1 MLPTI
6 LRAHILTPTL
16 TLIKMKLRSILCGML
31 AMAAIAACEQPQP
44 EVTPALDLNK
54 TAAAVAAD
62 GGAVEFEVTANVD
75 WTADADQDWV
85 SVDPQTG
92 NGNAKVKAT
101 VAANETADA
110 RTAKV
115 TVKAD
120 KLTKTLTIT
129 QEGKKSED
137 PGEDPGEDP
146 KPTVA
151 WGMMGCFVDNLW
163 SSDVPMTQEGEWIV
177 AKGAQFTE
185 LTFKIRG
192 NGSWDDA
199 TNIGVA
205 PGAERGVVNGKV
217 SVVTAE
223 YSKANLGGDA
233 ADIKLNGEPGTYDV
247 YFSFENLEVYVME
260 EGYKPGEKEPQNPD
274 PVEITYTVVGTLNNI
289 NWNNAAPEGLM
300 TAEGDYYVARNVP
313 FVTAATL
320 YGGADQIEFK
330 IVETGTWTGYGRVE
344 EAVNPVNTEIA
355 LQMGGDNI
363 MVTGA
368 EGPYDV
374 YFDKANLKVWVMTPG
389 TTPGAAPE
397 TPVTPVTEGVIW
409 ENDGTVGPANWDS
422 TYRFAIEGGDSL
434 GECVA
439 EIPAAVWA
447 GMKIAPFS
455 VNITPDPSATW
466 WQVRVL
472 DGWWTNND
480 ESGASD
486 ITINTPGLVDNG
498 NGTYTFVVDL
508 TANPELA
515 ALIDTQHLLFTGA
528 GYTINKIY
536 FGEPENPGQGGGE
549 EPAKSDW
556 HIVGSF
562 TGEGWGWDAA
572 AGIAL
577 DILDA
582 NYFGLLGF
590 ELPEGAQFKFLQ
602 GTAWGGAEVGAVAS
616 VVEPNTIQA
625 KGTNNIMGIPAGK
638 YDIYLAADA
647 STFYIMSE
655 GKTPAE
661 ATEPAPVEVT
671 YTVTGTI
678 KDANWNNAA
687 PVGLMV
693 EEGGVYVAK
702 NVEFQWESTC
712 YGGADQIALKIFE
725 TGTWNGY
732 GVNDTAVHE
741 ANTEIPVVYGGA
753 NNVNIAAPEG
763 VYDVYFDKTNEK
775 VWVVAVGQPET
786 PAQVVYADDFEWLAE
801 IAAAAGA
808 GDSVGEDNA
817 SAKAPNVWKMDN
829 SADFF
834 AAFNERGYQYL
845 YSTVGMT
852 EYAAGPAQEP
862 NPEVGKEGSLYVQTN
877 YLKFGQSS
885 YNGAIVLPALAA
897 IEGTADVVIE
907 FDWCWQVTG
916 KNKPD
921 IMTMSVDATAGTFEA
936 TAAATSANIESAQ
949 SLVDGESHLAWQ
961 HATVVLNGATAETVL
976 TIRPTNADPS
986 VQNPER
992 SQNRWFLDN
1001 IKVSTK

>member
-1 MLPTI
+1 
-6 LRAHILTPTL
+6 
-16 TLIKMKLRSILCGML
+16 
-31 AMAAIAACEQPQP
+31 
-44 EVTPALDLNK
+44 
-54 TAAAVAAD
+54 
-62 GGAVEFEVTANVD
+62 
-75 WTADADQDWV
+75 
-85 SVDPQTG
+85 
-92 NGNAKVKAT
+92 
-101 VAANETADA
+101 
-110 RTAKV
+110 
-115 TVKAD
+115 
-120 KLTKTLTIT
+120 
-129 QEGKKSED
+129 
-137 PGEDPGEDP
+137 
-146 KPTVA
+146 
-151 WGMMGCFVDNLW
+151 
-163 SSDVPMTQEGEWIV
+163 
-177 AKGAQFTE
+177 
-185 LTFKIRG
+185 
-192 NGSWDDA
+192 
-199 TNIGVA
+199 
-205 PGAERGVVNGKV
+205 
-217 SVVTAE
+217 
-223 YSKANLGGDA
+223 
-233 ADIKLNGEPGTYDV
+233 
-247 YFSFENLEVYVME
+247 
-260 EGYKPGEKEPQNPD
+260 
-274 PVEITYTVVGTLNNI
+274 
-289 NWNNAAPEGLM
+289 
-300 TAEGDYYVARNVP
+300 
-313 FVTAATL
+313 
-320 YGGADQIEFK
+320 
-330 IVETGTWTGYGRVE
+330 
-344 EAVNPVNTEIA
+344 TEIA

-409 ENDGTVGPANWDS
+409 ENDGTVGAATWSGSP
-422 TYRFAIEGGDSL
+422 YRFSIEGGDSL
-434 GECVA
+434 NECVA

-455 VNITPDPSATW
+455 VNITPDPAATW
-466 WQVRVL
+466 WQIRVL

-486 ITINTPGLVDNG
+486 ININTPGLVDNG

-508 TANPELA
+508 TTNPELST
-515 ALIDTQHLLFTGA
+515 LIDTQHLLFA
-528 GYTINKIY
+528 GDGFIINKIY
-536 FGEPENPGQGGGE
+536 FGEPETPEQP

-562 TGEGWGWDAA
+562 TGSGWGWDAA

-577 DILDA
+577 DIIDA

-647 STFYIMSE
+647 SAFYIMSE

-661 ATEPAPVEVT
+661 ATEPAPVQVT
-671 YTVTGTI
+671 YTVTGTLNGI
-678 KDANWNNAA
+678 NWNNAA
-687 PVGLMV
+687 PEGLMT

-702 NVEFQWESTC
+702 NVPLVWEATL
-712 YGGADQIALKIFE
+712 YGGAEQIAIKIFE

-763 VYDVYFDKTNEK
+763 TYDVYFDKTNEK
-775 VWVVAVGQPET
+775 VWIVPVGQSEQPET
-786 PAQVVYADDFEWLAE
+786 PSQVVYADDFEWLAE

-916 KNKPD
+916 KNKAD

-961 HATVVLNGATAETVL
+961 HATVVLNGATAETIL
-976 TIRPTNADPS
+976 TIRPTYADPS

>member
-1 MLPTI
+1 
-6 LRAHILTPTL
+6 
-16 TLIKMKLRSILCGML
+16 ML
-31 AMAAIAACEQPQP
+31 AVAALASCKQDEPV
-44 EVTPALDLNK
+44 VTPELDLNK
-54 TAAAVAAD
+54 TAATVAAE
-62 GGAVEFEVTANVD
+62 GGAVEFEVTSNVD

-92 NGNAKVKAT
+92 NGKAKVKAT
-101 VAANETADA
+101 VTPNEAEDA
-110 RTAKV
+110 RTATI

-120 KLTKTLTIT
+120 KLTKTLKIT
-129 QEGKKSED
+129 QSGKKAED
-137 PGEDPGEDP
+137 PGEGPGDDPTPG
-146 KPTVA
+146 VS
-151 WGMMGCFVDNLW
+151 WGLMGCFVDNLW
-163 SSDVPMTQEGEWIV
+163 STDVPMTQEGEWIV

-192 NGSWDDA
+192 NASWDDA

-223 YSKANLGGDA
+223 YAKANLGGDA

-300 TAEGDYYVARNVP
+300 AQEGDYYVAKNVP

-320 YGGADQIEFK
+320 YGGADQFEFK
-330 IVETGTWTGYGRVE
+330 IVETGTWTGYGRAEDV
-344 EAVNPVNTEIA
+344 VTPVNGEIA
-355 LQMGGDNI
+355 VKMSGDNI

-368 EGPYDV
+368 EGAYDV
-374 YFDKANLKVWVMTPG
+374 YFDKTNLKVWVMNPG
-389 TTPGAAPE
+389 SKPGEVAPE
-397 TPVTPVTEGVIW
+397 NPVTPVTEGVIW
-409 ENDGTVGPANWDS
+409 ENDGTVGAATWSSNP
-422 TYRFAIEGGDSL
+422 YRFSIEGGDALS
-434 GECVA
+434 ECIA

-455 VNITPDPSATW
+455 VNIQPAPEATW
-466 WQVRVL
+466 WMLRVI
-472 DGWWTNND
+472 DGWWSTND
-480 ESGASD
+480 DTGASD
-486 ITINTPGLVDNG
+486 VTPQSEGLVDNG
-498 NGTYTFVVDL
+498 DGTFTFQVDL
-508 TANPELA
+508 STKTDLLNLM
-515 ALIDTQHLLFTGA
+515 DTQHLLFA
-528 GYTINKIY
+528 GDGFIINKIY
-536 FGEPENPGQGGGE
+536 FGEPETPEQP
-549 EPAKSDW
+549 EPTKSDW

-562 TGEGWGWDAA
+562 TGSGWGWDAA

-577 DILDA
+577 DVLDA

-602 GTAWGGAEVGAVAS
+602 GTAWGGAEVGAAAS
-616 VVEPNTIQA
+616 LVEPNTIQV
-625 KGTNNIMGIPAGK
+625 KGGNNIMGIPAGK

-647 STFYIMSE
+647 SAFYIMSE

-687 PVGLMV
+687 PAGLMAL
-693 EEGGVYVAK
+693 EGGVYVAK

-725 TGTWNGY
+725 TGTWTGY
-732 GVNDTAVHE
+732 GVEDAS
-741 ANTEIPVVYGGA
+741 VVYELGA
-753 NNVNIAAPEG
+753 EVPVAFNAQGNIAVAAPEG
-763 VYDVYFDKTNEK
+763 AYDVYFDKDNNK
-775 VWVVAVGQPET
+775 VWVVAVGQAETPET
-786 PAQVVYADDFEWLAE
+786 PAQVVYADDFEWFADIATAE
-801 IAAAAGA
+801 AAGKTVE
-808 GDSVGEDNA
+808 DDNA
-817 SAKAPNVWKMDN
+817 SANAPNVFTM
-829 SADFF
+829 SSSEQFL
-834 AAFNERGYQYL
+834 AAFADKGYKFL
-845 YSTVGMT
+845 WGTLGSTEFT
-852 EYAAGPAQEP
+852 EGPD
-862 NPEVGKEGSLYVQTN
+862 PEQKDSRVMYIQSN
-877 YLKFGQSS
+877 YLKFGKTK
-885 YNGAIVLPALAA
+885 YNGAIVLPALSA

-916 KNKPD
+916 ANKAD
-921 IMTMSVDATAGTFEA
+921 IMTMSLDATAGTFEA
-936 TAAATSANIESAQ
+936 TGAATSAELESTQ
-949 SLVDGESHLAWQ
+949 STVDGESHLAWQ
-961 HATVVLNGATAETVL
+961 HATVVLNGATAETIL
-976 TIRPTNADPS
+976 TIRPTYADPS

-1001 IKVSTK
+1001 IKVTLK

>member
-1 MLPTI
+1 
-6 LRAHILTPTL
+6 
-16 TLIKMKLRSILCGML
+16 
-31 AMAAIAACEQPQP
+31 MAAIAACEQPQE

-129 QEGKKSED
+129 QEGKKADDS
-137 PGEDPGEDP
+137 GNSGEDP
-146 KPTVA
+146 KPEPTVA

-163 SSDVPMTQEGEWIV
+163 SSDIPMTQEGEWIV
-177 AKGAQFTE
+177 AKGTQFTE

-274 PVEITYTVVGTLNNI
+274 PVEITYTVVGTIADNA
-289 NWNNAAPEGLM
+289 WSNNAAVGLM
-300 TAEGDYYVARNVP
+300 ASEGDYLVAKNIP
-313 FVTAATL
+313 FVWNSTL
-320 YGGADQIEFK
+320 YGGEYHRIEFK
-330 IVETGTWTGYGRVE
+330 IVETGTWNGYAYPETNVDQY
-344 EAVNPVNTEIA
+344 PNTEFTVSIGGENIA
-355 LQMGGDNI
+355 VD
-363 MVTGA
+363 A
-368 EGPYDV
+368 PEGTYDV
-374 YFDKANLKVWVMTPG
+374 YFDKANLKVWVMAPG
-389 TTPGAAPE
+389 YKPGE
-397 TPVTPVTEGVIW
+397 TPSEPVQPVEPVTEGVIW
-409 ENDGTVGPANWDS
+409 ENDGTVGAATWSGSP
-422 TYRFAIEGGDSL
+422 YRFSIEGGDSL
-434 GECVA
+434 SECVA

-455 VNITPDPSATW
+455 VNVQPAPEATW
-466 WQVRVL
+466 WQIRVL

-486 ITINTPGLVDNG
+486 ININTPGLVDNG

-508 TANPELA
+508 TTNPELST
-515 ALIDTQHLLFTGA
+515 LIDTQHLLFA
-528 GYTINKIY
+528 GDGFIINKIY
-536 FGEPENPGQGGGE
+536 FGEPEAPQQ
-549 EPAKSDW
+549 
-556 HIVGSF
+556 
-562 TGEGWGWDAA
+562 
-572 AGIAL
+572 
-577 DILDA
+577 
-582 NYFGLLGF
+582 
-590 ELPEGAQFKFLQ
+590 PE
-602 GTAWGGAEVGAVAS
+602 
-616 VVEPNTIQA
+616 
-625 KGTNNIMGIPAGK
+625 
-638 YDIYLAADA
+638 
-647 STFYIMSE
+647 
-655 GKTPAE
+655 
-661 ATEPAPVEVT
+661 
-671 YTVTGTI
+671 
-678 KDANWNNAA
+678 
-687 PVGLMV
+687 
-693 EEGGVYVAK
+693 
-702 NVEFQWESTC
+702 
-712 YGGADQIALKIFE
+712 
-725 TGTWNGY
+725 
-732 GVNDTAVHE
+732 
-741 ANTEIPVVYGGA
+741 
-753 NNVNIAAPEG
+753 
-763 VYDVYFDKTNEK
+763 
-775 VWVVAVGQPET
+775 QPET

-801 IAAAAGA
+801 IAVAAGA

-817 SAKAPNVWKMDN
+817 KASSPNVWKMDN

-834 AAFNERGYQYL
+834 AAFNAKGYQYL
-845 YSTVGMT
+845 YATVGMT
-852 EYAAGPAQEP
+852 EFAAGPAQEP
-862 NPEVGKEGSLYVQTN
+862 NSGVGKEGSLYVQTN

-885 YNGAIVLPALAA
+885 YNAALVLPALSA

-916 KNKPD
+916 ANKAD

-976 TIRPTNADPS
+976 TIRPTYADPS

>member
-1 MLPTI
+1 
-6 LRAHILTPTL
+6 
-16 TLIKMKLRSILCGML
+16 MKIRHFLSGLL

-44 EVTPALDLNK
+44 EVTPELDLNK

-146 KPTVA
+146 KPEPTVA

-163 SSDVPMTQEGEWIV
+163 STDVPMTQEGEWIV

-374 YFDKANLKVWVMTPG
+374 YFDKANLKVWVMAPG
-389 TTPGAAPE
+389 YKPGE
-397 TPVTPVTEGVIW
+397 TPSEPEQPEYTLDGKQWMAEMDGMPVLFDFGLTEEGMLTVALPNMEETAFALYMAGLYEVVPTDATSGVIVFTQYDW
-409 ENDGTVGPANWDS
+409 EWDE
-422 TYRFAIEGGDSL
+422 FAEPVEFPYSEL
-434 GECVA
+434 GET
-439 EIPAAVWA
+439 
-447 GMKIAPFS
+447 S
-455 VNITPDPSATW
+455 VNIVSESMFGITDPVSFTLVENPYEI
-466 WQVRVL
+466 QFETS
-472 DGWWTNND
+472 GG
-480 ESGASD
+480 GASGEVAD
-486 ITINTPGLVDNG
+486 GQYWFIEPTNQKVMTPLAE
-498 NGTYTFVVDL
+498 TYTYGRPAAADAVNGAS
-508 TANPELA
+508 TAANA
-515 ALIDTQHLLFTGA
+515 FTLLYNA
-528 GYTINKIY
+528 DWSCYTIQDSY
-536 FGEPENPGQGGGE
+536 GRYLYQGMQEDGAT
-549 EPAKSDW
+549 PYRTISLA
-556 HIVGSF
+556 
-562 TGEGWGWDAA
+562 T
-572 AGIAL
+572 
-577 DILDA
+577 
-582 NYFGLLGF
+582 
-590 ELPEGAQFKFLQ
+590 ELPAADDENLAFYMWVVYNNGD
-602 GTAWGGAEVGAVAS
+602 GT
-616 VVEPNTIQA
+616 
-625 KGTNNIMGIPAGK
+625 
-638 YDIYLAADA
+638 YDIYNCA
-647 STFYIMSE
+647 SYYSI
-655 GKTPAE
+655 
-661 ATEPAPVEVT
+661 T
-671 YTVTGTI
+671 YS
-678 KDANWNNAA
+678 
-687 PVGLMV
+687 P
-693 EEGGVYVAK
+693 
-702 NVEFQWESTC
+702 
-712 YGGADQIALKIFE
+712 
-725 TGTWNGY
+725 
-732 GVNDTAVHE
+732 
-741 ANTEIPVVYGGA
+741 
-753 NNVNIAAPEG
+753 
-763 VYDVYFDKTNEK
+763 
-775 VWVVAVGQPET
+775 
-786 PAQVVYADDFEWLAE
+786 
-801 IAAAAGA
+801 
-808 GDSVGEDNA
+808 
-817 SAKAPNVWKMDN
+817 
-829 SADFF
+829 
-834 AAFNERGYQYL
+834 
-845 YSTVGMT
+845 
-852 EYAAGPAQEP
+852 
-862 NPEVGKEGSLYVQTN
+862 
-877 YLKFGQSS
+877 S
-885 YNGAIVLPALAA
+885 YNNWEIYDPY
-897 IEGTADVVIE
+897 ESD
-907 FDWCWQVTG
+907 F
-916 KNKPD
+916 
-921 IMTMSVDATAGTFEA
+921 
-936 TAAATSANIESAQ
+936 ANLFP
-949 SLVDGESHLAWQ
+949 SLVK
-961 HATVVLNGATAETVL
+961 
-976 TIRPTNADPS
+976 AD
-986 VQNPER
+986 NPIE
-992 SQNRWFLDN
+992 
-1001 IKVSTK
+1001 

>member
-1 MLPTI
+1 MK
-6 LRAHILTPTL
+6 
-16 TLIKMKLRSILCGML
+16 IKHFLCGML
-31 AMAAIAACEQPQP
+31 AMAAIAACEQPQE

-129 QEGKKSED
+129 QEGKKADE
-137 PGEDPGEDP
+137 PVVP
-146 KPTVA
+146 PTPDVT

-163 SSDVPMTQEGEWIV
+163 STDVPMTQEGEWIV

-389 TTPGAAPE
+389 YKPGE
-397 TPVTPVTEGVIW
+397 TPSEPEQPEYTLDGKQWMAEMDGMPVLFDFGLTEEGMLTVALPNMEETAFALYMAGLYEVVPADATSGVIVFTQYDW
-409 ENDGTVGPANWDS
+409 EWDEFAEPVEIPYSELGATSVKVVCEAMFGITDPVSFTLVENPYEIESGTSGGGASGEVADGQYWFIEPTNQKVMTPLAETYTYGRPAAADAVNGASTAANAFTLLYNADWSCYTIQDSYGRYLYQGMMEDGYTPYRTISVSDELPAADDENLAFYMWTVFNNGDGT
-422 TYRFAIEGGDSL
+422 
-434 GECVA
+434 
-439 EIPAAVWA
+439 
-447 GMKIAPFS
+447 
-455 VNITPDPSATW
+455 
-466 WQVRVL
+466 
-472 DGWWTNND
+472 
-480 ESGASD
+480 
-486 ITINTPGLVDNG
+486 
-498 NGTYTFVVDL
+498 
-508 TANPELA
+508 
-515 ALIDTQHLLFTGA
+515 
-528 GYTINKIY
+528 
-536 FGEPENPGQGGGE
+536 
-549 EPAKSDW
+549 
-556 HIVGSF
+556 
-562 TGEGWGWDAA
+562 
-572 AGIAL
+572 
-577 DILDA
+577 
-582 NYFGLLGF
+582 
-590 ELPEGAQFKFLQ
+590 
-602 GTAWGGAEVGAVAS
+602 
-616 VVEPNTIQA
+616 
-625 KGTNNIMGIPAGK
+625 
-638 YDIYLAADA
+638 YDIYNCA
-647 STFYIMSE
+647 SYYSI
-655 GKTPAE
+655 
-661 ATEPAPVEVT
+661 T
-671 YTVTGTI
+671 YS
-678 KDANWNNAA
+678 
-687 PVGLMV
+687 P
-693 EEGGVYVAK
+693 
-702 NVEFQWESTC
+702 
-712 YGGADQIALKIFE
+712 
-725 TGTWNGY
+725 
-732 GVNDTAVHE
+732 
-741 ANTEIPVVYGGA
+741 
-753 NNVNIAAPEG
+753 
-763 VYDVYFDKTNEK
+763 
-775 VWVVAVGQPET
+775 
-786 PAQVVYADDFEWLAE
+786 
-801 IAAAAGA
+801 
-808 GDSVGEDNA
+808 
-817 SAKAPNVWKMDN
+817 
-829 SADFF
+829 
-834 AAFNERGYQYL
+834 
-845 YSTVGMT
+845 
-852 EYAAGPAQEP
+852 
-862 NPEVGKEGSLYVQTN
+862 
-877 YLKFGQSS
+877 S
-885 YNGAIVLPALAA
+885 YNNWEIYDPY
-897 IEGTADVVIE
+897 ESD
-907 FDWCWQVTG
+907 F
-916 KNKPD
+916 
-921 IMTMSVDATAGTFEA
+921 
-936 TAAATSANIESAQ
+936 ANLFP
-949 SLVDGESHLAWQ
+949 SLVK
-961 HATVVLNGATAETVL
+961 
-976 TIRPTNADPS
+976 AD
-986 VQNPER
+986 NPIE
-992 SQNRWFLDN
+992 
-1001 IKVSTK
+1001 

>member
-1 MLPTI
+1 
-6 LRAHILTPTL
+6 
-16 TLIKMKLRSILCGML
+16 ML

-44 EVTPALDLNK
+44 EVTPELDLNK

-163 SSDVPMTQEGEWIV
+163 STDVPMTQEGEWIV

-455 VNITPDPSATW
+455 VNITPDPTATW

-508 TANPELA
+508 AANPELA

>member
-1 MLPTI
+1 
-6 LRAHILTPTL
+6 
-16 TLIKMKLRSILCGML
+16 MKLRSILCGML

-508 TANPELA
+508 AANPELA

>member
-1 MLPTI
+1 MT
-6 LRAHILTPTL
+6 
-16 TLIKMKLRSILCGML
+16 
-31 AMAAIAACEQPQP
+31 AIAACEQPQV

-54 TAAAVAAD
+54 TAAAVTAD

-129 QEGKKSED
+129 QEGKKADE
-137 PGEDPGEDP
+137 PVVP
-146 KPTVA
+146 PTPDVT

-192 NGSWDDA
+192 NASWDDA

-205 PGAERGVVNGKV
+205 PGADRGVVNGKV
-217 SVVTAE
+217 AVVTAE
-223 YSKANLGGDA
+223 YAKANLGGDA
-233 ADIKLNGEPGTYDV
+233 ADIRINGEAGTYDV

-397 TPVTPVTEGVIW
+397 TPEQP
-409 ENDGTVGPANWDS
+409 
-422 TYRFAIEGGDSL
+422 
-434 GECVA
+434 
-439 EIPAAVWA
+439 
-447 GMKIAPFS
+447 
-455 VNITPDPSATW
+455 
-466 WQVRVL
+466 
-472 DGWWTNND
+472 
-480 ESGASD
+480 
-486 ITINTPGLVDNG
+486 
-498 NGTYTFVVDL
+498 
-508 TANPELA
+508 
-515 ALIDTQHLLFTGA
+515 
-528 GYTINKIY
+528 
-536 FGEPENPGQGGGE
+536 

-562 TGEGWGWDAA
+562 TGSGWGWDAA

-647 STFYIMSE
+647 SAFYIMSE

-725 TGTWNGY
+725 TGTWTGY
-732 GVNDTAVHE
+732 GVEDASVVYE
-741 ANTEIPVVYGGA
+741 LGSEIPVVYNAQG
-753 NNVNIAAPEG
+753 NIAVAAPEG

-786 PAQVVYADDFEWLAE
+786 PEANALNVQWLFTADAMTAYADNFGTTAGVADK
-801 IAAAAGA
+801 AAGDGGMYVQANAA
-808 GDSVGEDNA
+808 GEGKISYVQVDKTELDVDG
-817 SAKAPNVWKMDN
+817 KATRITGGTGHPYVTGIWPGDYWLFE
-829 SADFF
+829 ATD
-834 AAFNERGYQYL
+834 G
-845 YSTVGMT
+845 T
-852 EYAAGPAQEP
+852 EYAAGTAVNISYITRTSKTGHKYWRLEYLDGAEWKPAMETTSYTLNEQEFTY
-862 NPEVGKEGSLYVQTN
+862 NIAMNNDGKTNVEVNATVTLSVATKDV
-877 YLKFGQSS
+877 KFRMLCVANGQSS
-885 YNGAIVLPALAA
+885 NEAYIAAPNG
-897 IEGTADVVIE
+897 GTCRI
-907 FDWCWQVTG
+907 
-916 KNKPD
+916 
-921 IMTMSVDATAGTFEA
+921 AGDEA
-936 TAAATSANIESAQ
+936 TSP
-949 SLVDGESHLAWQ
+949 V
-961 HATVVLNGATAETVL
+961 
-976 TIRPTNADPS
+976 
-986 VQNPER
+986 
-992 SQNRWFLDN
+992 
-1001 IKVSTK
+1001 IKVVK

>member
-1 MLPTI
+1 
-6 LRAHILTPTL
+6 
-16 TLIKMKLRSILCGML
+16 
-31 AMAAIAACEQPQP
+31 MAAIAACEQPQV

-54 TAAAVAAD
+54 TAAAVTAD

-129 QEGKKSED
+129 QEGKKADE
-137 PGEDPGEDP
+137 PVVP
-146 KPTVA
+146 PTPDVT

-163 SSDVPMTQEGEWIV
+163 STDVPMTQEGEWIV

-205 PGAERGVVNGKV
+205 PGSDRGVVNGKV

-313 FVTAATL
+313 LVTAATL

-374 YFDKANLKVWVMTPG
+374 YFDKTNLKVWVMTPG

-409 ENDGTVGPANWDS
+409 ENDGTVGAATWSGSP
-422 TYRFAIEGGDSL
+422 YRFSIEGGDSL
-434 GECVA
+434 NECVA

-455 VNITPDPSATW
+455 VNVQPAPEATW
-466 WQVRVL
+466 WQIRVL

-508 TANPELA
+508 TTNPELST
-515 ALIDTQHLLFTGA
+515 LIDTQHLLFA
-528 GYTINKIY
+528 GDGFIINKIY
-536 FGEPENPGQGGGE
+536 FGEPETPEQP

-562 TGEGWGWDAA
+562 TGSGWGWDAA

-647 STFYIMSE
+647 SAFYIMSE

-725 TGTWNGY
+725 TGTWTGY
-732 GVNDTAVHE
+732 GVEDASVVYE
-741 ANTEIPVVYGGA
+741 LGAEIPVVYNAQG
-753 NNVNIAAPEG
+753 NIAVAAPEG

-786 PAQVVYADDFEWLAE
+786 PEANALNVQWLFTADAMTAYADNFGTTAGVADK
-801 IAAAAGA
+801 AAGDGGMYVQANAA
-808 GDSVGEDNA
+808 GEGKISYVQVDKTELDVDG
-817 SAKAPNVWKMDN
+817 KATRITGGTGHPYVTGIWPGDYWLFE
-829 SADFF
+829 ATD
-834 AAFNERGYQYL
+834 G
-845 YSTVGMT
+845 T
-852 EYAAGPAQEP
+852 EYAAGTAVNISYITRTSKTGHKYWRLEYLDGAEWKPAMETTSYTLNEQEFTY
-862 NPEVGKEGSLYVQTN
+862 NIAMNNDGKTNVEVNATVTLSVATKDV
-877 YLKFGQSS
+877 KFRMLCVANGQSS
-885 YNGAIVLPALAA
+885 NEAYIAAPNG
-897 IEGTADVVIE
+897 GTCRI
-907 FDWCWQVTG
+907 
-916 KNKPD
+916 
-921 IMTMSVDATAGTFEA
+921 AGDEA
-936 TAAATSANIESAQ
+936 TSP
-949 SLVDGESHLAWQ
+949 V
-961 HATVVLNGATAETVL
+961 
-976 TIRPTNADPS
+976 
-986 VQNPER
+986 
-992 SQNRWFLDN
+992 
-1001 IKVSTK
+1001 IKVVK

>member
-1 MLPTI
+1 MK
-6 LRAHILTPTL
+6 
-16 TLIKMKLRSILCGML
+16 IKHFLCGML

-129 QEGKKSED
+129 QEGKKSQ
-137 PGEDPGEDP
+137 DPGEDP
-146 KPTVA
+146 KPEPTVA

-205 PGAERGVVNGKV
+205 PGAERGVVNGKIE
-217 SVVTAE
+217 VVTAE
-223 YSKANLGGDA
+223 YAKANLGGDA

-330 IVETGTWTGYGRVE
+330 IVETGTWTGYGRAE
-344 EAVNPVNTEIA
+344 DAVYQANAEIPVK
-355 LQMGGDNI
+355 MSGDNI
-363 MVTGA
+363 MVTAA
-368 EGPYDV
+368 EGAYDV
-374 YFDKANLKVWVMTPG
+374 YFDKTNLKVWVMAPGQTPG
-389 TTPGAAPE
+389 QGGE
-397 TPVTPVTEGVIW
+397 TPVEPVTEGVIW
-409 ENDGTVGPANWDS
+409 ENDGTVGASSWDAS
-422 TYRFAIEGGDSL
+422 VYRFSIEGGDSQN
-434 GECVA
+434 ECVA
-439 EIPAAVWA
+439 ELPAAIWA
-447 GMKIAPFS
+447 GLKIAPFS
-455 VNITPDPSATW
+455 VNFTPTPGAEW
-466 WQVRVL
+466 WQIRIT
-472 DGWWTNND
+472 DGWWSTGD
-480 ESGASD
+480 QTGESD
-486 ITINTPGLVDNG
+486 ITMNTPDLVNNG
-498 NGTYTFVVDL
+498 DGTYTFQVDL
-508 TANPELA
+508 TTDA
-515 ALIDTQHLLFTGA
+515 AMLEAIDTKHLLFA
-528 GYTINKIY
+528 GDAFTINKIY

-562 TGEGWGWDAA
+562 TGSGWGWDPT

-577 DILDA
+577 DIIDA

-590 ELPEGAQFKFLQ
+590 ELPDGAQFKFLQ
-602 GTAWGGAEVGAVAS
+602 GTAWGGAEVGAAATVT
-616 VVEPNTIQA
+616 EPNTIQVR
-625 KGTNNIMGIPAGK
+625 GTNNIMGIPAGK

-647 STFYIMSE
+647 SAFYIMSE

-671 YTVTGTI
+671 YTVTGTLNGI
-678 KDANWNNAA
+678 NWNNAA
-687 PVGLMV
+687 PEGLMT

-702 NVEFQWESTC
+702 NVPLVWESTL
-712 YGGADQIALKIFE
+712 YGGAEQIAIKIFE

-763 VYDVYFDKTNEK
+763 TYDVYFDKTNEK
-775 VWVVAVGQPET
+775 VWIVPVGQSETPET
-786 PAQVVYADDFEWLAE
+786 NALNVQWLFTADAMAAYADNFGTTEGVADKT
-801 IAAAAGA
+801 A
-808 GDSVGEDNA
+808 GDGGMFVQANVAGEGKISYVQVDKTELDVDG
-817 SAKAPNVWKMDN
+817 KATRITGATGHPYVTGIWPGDYWLFE
-829 SADFF
+829 ATD
-834 AAFNERGYQYL
+834 G
-845 YSTVGMT
+845 T
-852 EYAAGPAQEP
+852 EYAAGTAVNISYITRTSKTGHKYWRLE
-862 NPEVGKEGSLYVQTN
+862 
-877 YLKFGQSS
+877 YL
-885 YNGAIVLPALAA
+885 
-897 IEGTADVVIE
+897 
-907 FDWCWQVTG
+907 
-916 KNKPD
+916 
-921 IMTMSVDATAGTFEA
+921 
-936 TAAATSANIESAQ
+936 
-949 SLVDGESHLAWQ
+949 DGEEWKPAMETTAYTLNEQEFTYNIAMFDDGKTNVEVN
-961 HATVVLNGATAETVL
+961 ATVTLSVATKDVKFRMLCVANGKSSDESYIEAPNGGTCRIAGDETTSPV
-976 TIRPTNADPS
+976 
-986 VQNPER
+986 
-992 SQNRWFLDN
+992 
-1001 IKVSTK
+1001 IKVVK

>member
-1 MLPTI
+1 
-6 LRAHILTPTL
+6 
-16 TLIKMKLRSILCGML
+16 MKLRSFFGGLL
-31 AMAAIAACEQPQP
+31 AMAAIAACEQPQE

-137 PGEDPGEDP
+137 PGEDPGDDP
-146 KPTVA
+146 KPEPTVA

-163 SSDVPMTQEGEWIV
+163 GSDVPMTQEGEWIV

-274 PVEITYTVVGTLNNI
+274 PVEITYTVVGTIADNA
-289 NWNNAAPEGLM
+289 WSNNAAVGLM
-300 TAEGDYYVARNVP
+300 ASEGDYLVAKNIP
-313 FVTAATL
+313 FVWNSTL
-320 YGGADQIEFK
+320 YGGEYHRIEFK
-330 IVETGTWTGYGRVE
+330 IVETGTWNGYAYPETNVDQY
-344 EAVNPVNTEIA
+344 PNTEFTVSIGGENIA
-355 LQMGGDNI
+355 VD
-363 MVTGA
+363 A
-368 EGPYDV
+368 PEGTYDV
-374 YFDKANLKVWVMTPG
+374 YFDKANLKVWVMAPG
-389 TTPGAAPE
+389 YKPGE
-397 TPVTPVTEGVIW
+397 TPSEPVQPVEPVTEGVIW
-409 ENDGTVGPANWDS
+409 ENDGTVGAATWSGSP
-422 TYRFAIEGGDSL
+422 YRFSIEGGDSL
-434 GECVA
+434 SECVA

-455 VNITPDPSATW
+455 VNVQPAPEATW
-466 WQVRVL
+466 WQIRVL

-486 ITINTPGLVDNG
+486 ININTPGLVDNG

-508 TANPELA
+508 TTNPELST
-515 ALIDTQHLLFTGA
+515 LIDTQHLLFA
-528 GYTINKIY
+528 GDGFIINKIY
-536 FGEPENPGQGGGE
+536 FGEPEAPQQ
-549 EPAKSDW
+549 
-556 HIVGSF
+556 
-562 TGEGWGWDAA
+562 
-572 AGIAL
+572 
-577 DILDA
+577 
-582 NYFGLLGF
+582 
-590 ELPEGAQFKFLQ
+590 PE
-602 GTAWGGAEVGAVAS
+602 
-616 VVEPNTIQA
+616 
-625 KGTNNIMGIPAGK
+625 
-638 YDIYLAADA
+638 
-647 STFYIMSE
+647 
-655 GKTPAE
+655 
-661 ATEPAPVEVT
+661 
-671 YTVTGTI
+671 
-678 KDANWNNAA
+678 
-687 PVGLMV
+687 
-693 EEGGVYVAK
+693 
-702 NVEFQWESTC
+702 
-712 YGGADQIALKIFE
+712 
-725 TGTWNGY
+725 
-732 GVNDTAVHE
+732 
-741 ANTEIPVVYGGA
+741 
-753 NNVNIAAPEG
+753 
-763 VYDVYFDKTNEK
+763 
-775 VWVVAVGQPET
+775 QPET
-786 PAQVVYADDFEWLAE
+786 PSNVVYADDFEWLAE

-885 YNGAIVLPALAA
+885 YNAAIVLPPLAA
-897 IEGTADVVIE
+897 IEGTTDVVIE
-907 FDWCWQVTG
+907 FDWCWQVTT
-916 KNKPD
+916 KNKAD

-936 TAAATSANIESAQ
+936 TATATSANIESAQ

-976 TIRPTNADPS
+976 TIRPTYADPS

>member
-1 MLPTI
+1 
-6 LRAHILTPTL
+6 
-16 TLIKMKLRSILCGML
+16 
-31 AMAAIAACEQPQP
+31 MAAIAACEQPQP

-54 TAAAVAAD
+54 TAAAISAD

-146 KPTVA
+146 KPEPTVA

-163 SSDVPMTQEGEWIV
+163 STDVPMTQEGEWIV

-374 YFDKANLKVWVMTPG
+374 YFDKTNLKVWVMAPG
-389 TTPGAAPE
+389 YKPGE
-397 TPVTPVTEGVIW
+397 TPSEPVEPVEPVTEGVIW
-409 ENDGTVGPANWDS
+409 ENDGTVGAATWSGSP
-422 TYRFAIEGGDSL
+422 YRFSIEGGDSL
-434 GECVA
+434 NECVA

-455 VNITPDPSATW
+455 VNVQPAPEATW
-466 WQVRVL
+466 WQIRVL

-486 ITINTPGLVDNG
+486 ININTPGLVDNG

-508 TANPELA
+508 TTNPELST
-515 ALIDTQHLLFTGA
+515 LIDTQHLLFA
-528 GYTINKIY
+528 GDGFIINKIY
-536 FGEPENPGQGGGE
+536 FGEPE
-549 EPAKSDW
+549 
-556 HIVGSF
+556 
-562 TGEGWGWDAA
+562 
-572 AGIAL
+572 
-577 DILDA
+577 
-582 NYFGLLGF
+582 
-590 ELPEGAQFKFLQ
+590 
-602 GTAWGGAEVGAVAS
+602 
-616 VVEPNTIQA
+616 
-625 KGTNNIMGIPAGK
+625 
-638 YDIYLAADA
+638 
-647 STFYIMSE
+647 
-655 GKTPAE
+655 
-661 ATEPAPVEVT
+661 AP
-671 YTVTGTI
+671 
-678 KDANWNNAA
+678 
-687 PVGLMV
+687 
-693 EEGGVYVAK
+693 
-702 NVEFQWESTC
+702 Q
-712 YGGADQIALKIFE
+712 
-725 TGTWNGY
+725 
-732 GVNDTAVHE
+732 
-741 ANTEIPVVYGGA
+741 
-753 NNVNIAAPEG
+753 
-763 VYDVYFDKTNEK
+763 
-775 VWVVAVGQPET
+775 QPET
-786 PAQVVYADDFEWLAE
+786 PEANALNVQWLFTADAMTAYADNFGTTAGVASKEAGDGGMYVQAN
-801 IAAAAGA
+801 AAGEGKISYVQVDKTELDVDGKA
-808 GDSVGEDNA
+808 TRITGGTGHPYVTGIWPGDYWLFEATDG
-817 SAKAPNVWKMDN
+817 
-829 SADFF
+829 
-834 AAFNERGYQYL
+834 
-845 YSTVGMT
+845 T
-852 EYAAGPAQEP
+852 EYAAGTAVNISYITRTSKTGHKYWRLEYLDGEEWKPAMETTAYTLNEQEFTY
-862 NPEVGKEGSLYVQTN
+862 NIAMFDDGKTNVEVNATVTLSVATKDV
-877 YLKFGQSS
+877 KFRMLCVANGQSS
-885 YNGAIVLPALAA
+885 NESYVEAPNG
-897 IEGTADVVIE
+897 GTCRI
-907 FDWCWQVTG
+907 
-916 KNKPD
+916 
-921 IMTMSVDATAGTFEA
+921 AGDET
-936 TAAATSANIESAQ
+936 TSP
-949 SLVDGESHLAWQ
+949 V
-961 HATVVLNGATAETVL
+961 
-976 TIRPTNADPS
+976 
-986 VQNPER
+986 
-992 SQNRWFLDN
+992 
-1001 IKVSTK
+1001 IKVVK

>member
-1 MLPTI
+1 
-6 LRAHILTPTL
+6 
-16 TLIKMKLRSILCGML
+16 MKLRSILCGML

-129 QEGKKSED
+129 QEGKTSED
-137 PGEDPGEDP
+137 PGEDPKPE
-146 KPTVA
+146 PTVA

-163 SSDVPMTQEGEWIV
+163 NSDVPMTQEGEWIV

-498 NGTYTFVVDL
+498 NGTFTFVVDL

-556 HIVGSF
+556 NIVGSF
-562 TGEGWGWDAA
+562 TGSGWGWDPT

-577 DILDA
+577 DVIDA

-590 ELPEGAQFKFLQ
+590 ELPDGAQFKFLQ

-647 STFYIMSE
+647 SAFYIMSE

-725 TGTWNGY
+725 TGTWTGY
-732 GVNDTAVHE
+732 GVEDASVAYE
-741 ANTEIPVVYGGA
+741 LGAEIPVVYNAQG
-753 NNVNIAAPEG
+753 NIAVATPEG
-763 VYDVYFDKTNEK
+763 VYDVYFDKTSEK

-786 PAQVVYADDFEWLAE
+786 PEANALNVQWLFTADAMTAYADNFGTTAGVADK
-801 IAAAAGA
+801 AAGDGGMFVQANVA
-808 GDSVGEDNA
+808 GEGKISYVQVDKTELDVDG
-817 SAKAPNVWKMDN
+817 KATRITGGSGHPYVTGIWPGDYWLFE
-829 SADFF
+829 ATD
-834 AAFNERGYQYL
+834 G
-845 YSTVGMT
+845 T
-852 EYAAGPAQEP
+852 EYAAGTAVNISYITRTSKTGHKYWRLE
-862 NPEVGKEGSLYVQTN
+862 
-877 YLKFGQSS
+877 YL
-885 YNGAIVLPALAA
+885 
-897 IEGTADVVIE
+897 
-907 FDWCWQVTG
+907 
-916 KNKPD
+916 
-921 IMTMSVDATAGTFEA
+921 
-936 TAAATSANIESAQ
+936 
-949 SLVDGESHLAWQ
+949 DGEEWKPAMETTAYTLNEQEFTYNIAMFDDGKTNVEVN
-961 HATVVLNGATAETVL
+961 ATVTLSVATKDVKFRMLCVANGKSSDESYIEAPNGGTCRIAGDETTSPV
-976 TIRPTNADPS
+976 
-986 VQNPER
+986 
-992 SQNRWFLDN
+992 
-1001 IKVSTK
+1001 IKVVK

>member
-1 MLPTI
+1 MK
-6 LRAHILTPTL
+6 
-16 TLIKMKLRSILCGML
+16 IKHFLCGML

-44 EVTPALDLNK
+44 EVTPELDLNK

-137 PGEDPGEDP
+137 PGEDPKPE
-146 KPTVA
+146 PTVA

-163 SSDVPMTQEGEWIV
+163 NSDVPMTQEGEWIV

-300 TAEGDYYVARNVP
+300 TSEGDYYVARNVP

-330 IVETGTWTGYGRVE
+330 IVETGTWTGYGRAE
-344 EAVNPVNTEIA
+344 DAVYQANAEIPVK
-355 LQMGGDNI
+355 MSGDNI
-363 MVTGA
+363 MVTAA
-368 EGPYDV
+368 EGAYDV
-374 YFDKANLKVWVMTPG
+374 YFDKTNLKVWVMAPG
-389 TTPGAAPE
+389 YKPGE
-397 TPVTPVTEGVIW
+397 TPSEPVEPVEPVTEGVIW
-409 ENDGTVGPANWDS
+409 ENDGTVGPANWNS
-422 TYRFAIEGGDSL
+422 IYRFAIEGGDSL
-434 GECVA
+434 NECVA

-455 VNITPDPSATW
+455 VNITPDPTATW

-508 TANPELA
+508 AANPELA

-536 FGEPENPGQGGGE
+536 FGEPEAPQQPEYTLDGKQWMADMDGMPVLFDFGLAEEGMLTVALPNMEETAFVPYMAGLYELAPADATSGVVIFTQYDWEWDEFLEPIEISYSELGATSVKAVCETVFGISDPVPFTLVENPHEIQFETSGGG
-549 EPAKSDW
+549 PS
-556 HIVGSF
+556 G
-562 TGEGWGWDAA
+562 
-572 AGIAL
+572 
-577 DILDA
+577 
-582 NYFGLLGF
+582 
-590 ELPEGAQFKFLQ
+590 
-602 GTAWGGAEVGAVAS
+602 
-616 VVEPNTIQA
+616 
-625 KGTNNIMGIPAGK
+625 
-638 YDIYLAADA
+638 
-647 STFYIMSE
+647 
-655 GKTPAE
+655 
-661 ATEPAPVEVT
+661 PVENGDYWFFNSGKVM
-671 YTVTGTI
+671 
-678 KDANWNNAA
+678 A
-687 PVGLMV
+687 P
-693 EEGGVYVAK
+693 
-702 NVEFQWESTC
+702 
-712 YGGADQIALKIFE
+712 
-725 TGTWNGY
+725 
-732 GVNDTAVHE
+732 
-741 ANTEIPVVYGGA
+741 
-753 NNVNIAAPEG
+753 
-763 VYDVYFDKTNEK
+763 
-775 VWVVAVGQPET
+775 
-786 PAQVVYADDFEWLAE
+786 LAE
-801 IAAAAGA
+801 GTTS
-808 GDSVGEDNA
+808 G
-817 SAKAPNVWKMDN
+817 
-829 SADFF
+829 
-834 AAFNERGYQYL
+834 
-845 YSTVGMT
+845 
-852 EYAAGPAQEP
+852 
-862 NPEVGKEGSLYVQTN
+862 
-877 YLKFGQSS
+877 
-885 YNGAIVLPALAA
+885 VLPA
-897 IEGTADVVIE
+897 E
-907 FDWCWQVTG
+907 
-916 KNKPD
+916 
-921 IMTMSVDATAGTFEA
+921 DAVNGAS
-936 TAAATSANIESAQ
+936 TAANIFTLTYDPDMSYYTIQDSYGRYLGQTDDTGNITVTDVLPTDDTYDFYLWCVEPGYGEAHDIYNASFYYDLTYSAADNNWVLLDEGYKFPEILPVLVKADNPIE
-949 SLVDGESHLAWQ
+949 
-961 HATVVLNGATAETVL
+961 
-976 TIRPTNADPS
+976 
-986 VQNPER
+986 
-992 SQNRWFLDN
+992 
-1001 IKVSTK
+1001 

>member
-1 MLPTI
+1 MK
-6 LRAHILTPTL
+6 
-16 TLIKMKLRSILCGML
+16 IKHFLCGML

-44 EVTPALDLNK
+44 EVTPELDLNK
-54 TAAAVAAD
+54 TAAAVTAD

-146 KPTVA
+146 KPEPTVA

-163 SSDVPMTQEGEWIV
+163 STDVPMTQEGEWIV

-374 YFDKANLKVWVMTPG
+374 YFDKANLKVWVMAPG
-389 TTPGAAPE
+389 YKPGE
-397 TPVTPVTEGVIW
+397 TPSEPVQPVEPVTEGVIW
-409 ENDGTVGPANWDS
+409 ENDGTVGAATWSGSP
-422 TYRFAIEGGDSL
+422 YRFSIEGGDSL
-434 GECVA
+434 SECVA

-455 VNITPDPSATW
+455 VNVQPAPEATW
-466 WQVRVL
+466 WQIRVL

-486 ITINTPGLVDNG
+486 ININTPGLVDNG

-508 TANPELA
+508 TTNPELST
-515 ALIDTQHLLFTGA
+515 LIDTQHLLFA
-528 GYTINKIY
+528 GDGFIINKIY
-536 FGEPENPGQGGGE
+536 FGEPEAPQQPEYTLDGKQWMAEMDGMPVLFDFGLTEEGMLTVALPNMEGTAFALYMAGLYEVVPADATSGVIVFTQYDWEWDEFAEPVEIPYSELGATSVKAVCEAMFGITDPVSFTLVENPYEIQFETSGGGASGPVE
-549 EPAKSDW
+549 DGDYWFFNSGKVMAPLAEGTMSGALPA
-556 HIVGSF
+556 
-562 TGEGWGWDAA
+562 EDAVD
-572 AGIAL
+572 G
-577 DILDA
+577 
-582 NYFGLLGF
+582 
-590 ELPEGAQFKFLQ
+590 
-602 GTAWGGAEVGAVAS
+602 
-616 VVEPNTIQA
+616 
-625 KGTNNIMGIPAGK
+625 
-638 YDIYLAADA
+638 A
-647 STFYIMSE
+647 ST
-655 GKTPAE
+655 
-661 ATEPAPVEVT
+661 
-671 YTVTGTI
+671 
-678 KDANWNNAA
+678 
-687 PVGLMV
+687 
-693 EEGGVYVAK
+693 AK
-702 NVEFQWESTC
+702 NVFTLTYDADWSYYTIQDS
-712 YGGADQIALKIFE
+712 YGRYLGQTDE
-725 TGTWNGY
+725 TGNITVTDVLPTDETYGYYLWCVEPGY
-732 GVNDTAVHE
+732 GE
-741 ANTEIPVVYGGA
+741 ACDIYS
-753 NNVNIAAPEG
+753 AA
-763 VYDVYFDKTNEK
+763 YYFDLTYSAADNN
-775 VWVVAVGQPET
+775 WVLMLDGYEFPEIL
-786 PAQVVYADDFEWLAE
+786 PVLVKAD
-801 IAAAAGA
+801 
-808 GDSVGEDNA
+808 N
-817 SAKAPNVWKMDN
+817 
-829 SADFF
+829 
-834 AAFNERGYQYL
+834 
-845 YSTVGMT
+845 
-852 EYAAGPAQEP
+852 
-862 NPEVGKEGSLYVQTN
+862 
-877 YLKFGQSS
+877 
-885 YNGAIVLPALAA
+885 
-897 IEGTADVVIE
+897 
-907 FDWCWQVTG
+907 
-916 KNKPD
+916 
-921 IMTMSVDATAGTFEA
+921 
-936 TAAATSANIESAQ
+936 
-949 SLVDGESHLAWQ
+949 
-961 HATVVLNGATAETVL
+961 
-976 TIRPTNADPS
+976 
-986 VQNPER
+986 
-992 SQNRWFLDN
+992 
-1001 IKVSTK
+1001 

>member
-1 MLPTI
+1 MK
-6 LRAHILTPTL
+6 
-16 TLIKMKLRSILCGML
+16 IKHFLCGML

-44 EVTPALDLNK
+44 EVTPELDLNK

-137 PGEDPGEDP
+137 PGEDPKPE
-146 KPTVA
+146 PTVA

-163 SSDVPMTQEGEWIV
+163 STDVPMTQEGEWIV
-177 AKGAQFTE
+177 AKGSQFTE

-300 TAEGDYYVARNVP
+300 TSEGDYYVARNVP

-330 IVETGTWTGYGRVE
+330 IVETGTWTGYGRAE
-344 EAVNPVNTEIA
+344 DAVYQANAEIPVK
-355 LQMGGDNI
+355 MSGDNI
-363 MVTGA
+363 MVTAA
-368 EGPYDV
+368 EGAYDV
-374 YFDKANLKVWVMTPG
+374 YFDKTNLKVWVMAPG
-389 TTPGAAPE
+389 YKPGE
-397 TPVTPVTEGVIW
+397 TPSEPVEPVEPVTEGVIW
-409 ENDGTVGPANWDS
+409 ENDGTVGPANWNS
-422 TYRFAIEGGDSL
+422 IYRFAIEGGDSL
-434 GECVA
+434 NECVA

-455 VNITPDPSATW
+455 VNITPDPTATW

-508 TANPELA
+508 AANPELA

-536 FGEPENPGQGGGE
+536 FGEPEAPQQPEYTLDGKQWMADMDGMPVLFDFGLAEEGMLTVALPNMEETAFVPYMAGLYELAPADATSGVVIFTQYDWEWDEFLEPIEISYSELGATSVKAVCETVFGISDPVPFTLVENPHEIQFETSGGG
-549 EPAKSDW
+549 PS
-556 HIVGSF
+556 G
-562 TGEGWGWDAA
+562 
-572 AGIAL
+572 
-577 DILDA
+577 
-582 NYFGLLGF
+582 
-590 ELPEGAQFKFLQ
+590 
-602 GTAWGGAEVGAVAS
+602 
-616 VVEPNTIQA
+616 
-625 KGTNNIMGIPAGK
+625 
-638 YDIYLAADA
+638 
-647 STFYIMSE
+647 
-655 GKTPAE
+655 
-661 ATEPAPVEVT
+661 PVENGDYWFFNSGKVM
-671 YTVTGTI
+671 
-678 KDANWNNAA
+678 A
-687 PVGLMV
+687 P
-693 EEGGVYVAK
+693 
-702 NVEFQWESTC
+702 
-712 YGGADQIALKIFE
+712 
-725 TGTWNGY
+725 
-732 GVNDTAVHE
+732 
-741 ANTEIPVVYGGA
+741 
-753 NNVNIAAPEG
+753 
-763 VYDVYFDKTNEK
+763 
-775 VWVVAVGQPET
+775 
-786 PAQVVYADDFEWLAE
+786 LAE
-801 IAAAAGA
+801 GTTS
-808 GDSVGEDNA
+808 G
-817 SAKAPNVWKMDN
+817 
-829 SADFF
+829 
-834 AAFNERGYQYL
+834 
-845 YSTVGMT
+845 
-852 EYAAGPAQEP
+852 
-862 NPEVGKEGSLYVQTN
+862 
-877 YLKFGQSS
+877 
-885 YNGAIVLPALAA
+885 VLPA
-897 IEGTADVVIE
+897 E
-907 FDWCWQVTG
+907 
-916 KNKPD
+916 
-921 IMTMSVDATAGTFEA
+921 DAVNGAS
-936 TAAATSANIESAQ
+936 TAANIFTLTYDPDMSYYTIQDSYGRYLGQTDDTGNITVTDVLPTDDTYDFYLWCVEPGYGEAHDIYNASFYYDLTYSAADNNWVLLDEGYKFPEILPVLVKADNPIE
-949 SLVDGESHLAWQ
+949 
-961 HATVVLNGATAETVL
+961 
-976 TIRPTNADPS
+976 
-986 VQNPER
+986 
-992 SQNRWFLDN
+992 
-1001 IKVSTK
+1001 

>member
-1 MLPTI
+1 
-6 LRAHILTPTL
+6 
-16 TLIKMKLRSILCGML
+16 MKLRSFFGGLL
-31 AMAAIAACEQPQP
+31 AMAAIAACEQPQE

-129 QEGKKSED
+129 QEGKKADE
-137 PGEDPGEDP
+137 PVVP
-146 KPTVA
+146 PTPDVT

-409 ENDGTVGPANWDS
+409 ENDGTVGAATWSGSP
-422 TYRFAIEGGDSL
+422 YRFSIEGGDSL
-434 GECVA
+434 SECVA
-439 EIPAAVWA
+439 EIPAAIWA

-455 VNITPDPSATW
+455 VNITPDPTATW
-466 WQVRVL
+466 WQIRVL

-508 TANPELA
+508 TTNPELST
-515 ALIDTQHLLFTGA
+515 LIDTQHLLFA
-528 GYTINKIY
+528 GDGFIINKIY
-536 FGEPENPGQGGGE
+536 FGEPEAPQQ
-549 EPAKSDW
+549 
-556 HIVGSF
+556 
-562 TGEGWGWDAA
+562 
-572 AGIAL
+572 
-577 DILDA
+577 
-582 NYFGLLGF
+582 
-590 ELPEGAQFKFLQ
+590 PE
-602 GTAWGGAEVGAVAS
+602 
-616 VVEPNTIQA
+616 
-625 KGTNNIMGIPAGK
+625 
-638 YDIYLAADA
+638 
-647 STFYIMSE
+647 
-655 GKTPAE
+655 
-661 ATEPAPVEVT
+661 
-671 YTVTGTI
+671 
-678 KDANWNNAA
+678 
-687 PVGLMV
+687 
-693 EEGGVYVAK
+693 
-702 NVEFQWESTC
+702 
-712 YGGADQIALKIFE
+712 
-725 TGTWNGY
+725 
-732 GVNDTAVHE
+732 
-741 ANTEIPVVYGGA
+741 
-753 NNVNIAAPEG
+753 
-763 VYDVYFDKTNEK
+763 
-775 VWVVAVGQPET
+775 QPET
-786 PAQVVYADDFEWLAE
+786 PSNVVYADDFEWFADIATAE
-801 IAAAAGA
+801 AAGKT
-808 GDSVGEDNA
+808 VEDDKADAN
-817 SAKAPNVWKMDN
+817 APNVFTMSSSEQFL
-829 SADFF
+829 SAFY
-834 AAFNERGYQYL
+834 ERGYKFL
-845 YSTVGMT
+845 WGTLGSTEFT
-852 EYAAGPAQEP
+852 EGPD
-862 NPEVGKEGSLYVQTN
+862 PEQKDSRVMYIQSN
-877 YLKFGQSS
+877 YLKFGKTK
-885 YNGAIVLPALAA
+885 YNGAIVLPALSA

-916 KNKPD
+916 ANKAD
-921 IMTMSVDATAGTFEA
+921 IMTMSLDATAGTFEA
-936 TAAATSANIESAQ
+936 TGAATSAELESTQ
-949 SLVDGESHLAWQ
+949 STVDGESHLAWQ
-961 HATVVLNGATAETVL
+961 HATVVLNGATAETLL

-986 VQNPER
+986 IQNPER
-992 SQNRWFLDN
+992 NQNRWFLDN
-1001 IKVSTK
+1001 IKVTLK

>member
-1 MLPTI
+1 
-6 LRAHILTPTL
+6 
-16 TLIKMKLRSILCGML
+16 ML
-31 AMAAIAACEQPQP
+31 AVAALASCKQEEPV
-44 EVTPALDLNK
+44 VTPELDLNK
-54 TAAAVAAD
+54 TAATVTAD

-75 WTADADQDWV
+75 WTADVDQDWV

-92 NGNAKVKAT
+92 DGNAKVKAT
-101 VAANETADA
+101 VAPNEAEDA
-110 RTAKV
+110 RTATI

-120 KLTKTLTIT
+120 KLTKTLKIT
-129 QEGKKSED
+129 QSGKKADE
-137 PGEDPGEDP
+137 PVVP
-146 KPTVA
+146 PTPDVT

-163 SSDVPMTQEGEWIV
+163 SSDIPMTQEGEWIV

-205 PGAERGVVNGKV
+205 PGADRGVVNGKV

-260 EGYKPGEKEPQNPD
+260 EGYKPGEKEPQNPE

-409 ENDGTVGPANWDS
+409 ENDGTVGAATWSGSP
-422 TYRFAIEGGDSL
+422 YRFSIEGGDSL
-434 GECVA
+434 NECVA

-455 VNITPDPSATW
+455 VNVQPAPEATW
-466 WQVRVL
+466 WQIRVL
-472 DGWWTNND
+472 DGWWSTND
-480 ESGASD
+480 DTGASD

-498 NGTYTFVVDL
+498 DGTYTFQVDL
-508 TANPELA
+508 ASNP
-515 ALIDTQHLLFTGA
+515 ALLEAIDTKHLLFA
-528 GYTINKIY
+528 GDGFIINKIY
-536 FGEPENPGQGGGE
+536 FGEPETPEQPE
-549 EPAKSDW
+549 QPAKSDW

-562 TGEGWGWDAA
+562 TGSGWGWDAA

-647 STFYIMSE
+647 SAFYIMSE

-725 TGTWNGY
+725 TGTWTGY
-732 GVNDTAVHE
+732 GVEDASVVYE
-741 ANTEIPVVYGGA
+741 LGAEIPVVFNAQG
-753 NNVNIAAPEG
+753 NIAVATPEG

-775 VWVVAVGQPET
+775 VWVVAVDQPET
-786 PAQVVYADDFEWLAE
+786 PEANALNVQWLFTADAMTAYADNFGTTAGVADK
-801 IAAAAGA
+801 AAGDGGMYVQANAA
-808 GDSVGEDNA
+808 GEGKISYVQVDKTELDVDG
-817 SAKAPNVWKMDN
+817 KATRITGGTGHPYVTGIWPGDYWLFE
-829 SADFF
+829 ATD
-834 AAFNERGYQYL
+834 G
-845 YSTVGMT
+845 T
-852 EYAAGPAQEP
+852 EYAAGTAVNISYITRTSKTGHKYWRLEYLDGAEWKPAMETTSYTLNEQEFTY
-862 NPEVGKEGSLYVQTN
+862 NIAMNNDGKTNVEVNATVTLSVATKDV
-877 YLKFGQSS
+877 KFRMLCVANGQSS
-885 YNGAIVLPALAA
+885 NEAYIAAPNG
-897 IEGTADVVIE
+897 GTCRI
-907 FDWCWQVTG
+907 
-916 KNKPD
+916 
-921 IMTMSVDATAGTFEA
+921 AGDEA
-936 TAAATSANIESAQ
+936 TSP
-949 SLVDGESHLAWQ
+949 V
-961 HATVVLNGATAETVL
+961 
-976 TIRPTNADPS
+976 
-986 VQNPER
+986 
-992 SQNRWFLDN
+992 
-1001 IKVSTK
+1001 IKVVK

>member
-1 MLPTI
+1 
-6 LRAHILTPTL
+6 
-16 TLIKMKLRSILCGML
+16 MKLRSFFGGLL
-31 AMAAIAACEQPQP
+31 AMAAIAACEQPQV

-54 TAAAVAAD
+54 TAAAVTAD

-137 PGEDPGEDP
+137 PGEDPKPE
-146 KPTVA
+146 PTVA

-163 SSDVPMTQEGEWIV
+163 STDVPMTQEGEWIV

-205 PGAERGVVNGKV
+205 PGSDRGVVNGKV

-409 ENDGTVGPANWDS
+409 ENDGTVGAATWSGSP
-422 TYRFAIEGGDSL
+422 YRFSIEGGDSL
-434 GECVA
+434 SECVA

-455 VNITPDPSATW
+455 VNVQPAPEATW
-466 WQVRVL
+466 WQIRVL

-508 TANPELA
+508 TTNPELST
-515 ALIDTQHLLFTGA
+515 LIDTQHLLFA
-528 GYTINKIY
+528 GDGFIINKIY
-536 FGEPENPGQGGGE
+536 FGEPETPEQP

-562 TGEGWGWDAA
+562 TGSGWGWDAA
-572 AGIAL
+572 EGIAL

-625 KGTNNIMGIPAGK
+625 KGTNNIIGIPAGK

-647 STFYIMSE
+647 SAFYIMSE

-725 TGTWNGY
+725 TGTWTGY
-732 GVNDTAVHE
+732 GVEDASVVYE
-741 ANTEIPVVYGGA
+741 LGAEIPVVYNAQG
-753 NNVNIAAPEG
+753 NIAVAAPEG

-786 PAQVVYADDFEWLAE
+786 PEANALNVQWLFTADAMTAYADNFGTTAGVADK
-801 IAAAAGA
+801 AAGDGGMYVQANAA
-808 GDSVGEDNA
+808 GEGKISYVQVDKTELDVDG
-817 SAKAPNVWKMDN
+817 KATRITGGTGHPYVTGIWPGDYWLFE
-829 SADFF
+829 ATD
-834 AAFNERGYQYL
+834 G
-845 YSTVGMT
+845 T
-852 EYAAGPAQEP
+852 EYAAGTAVNISYITRTSKTGHKYWRLEYLDGAEWKPAMETTSYTLNEQEFTY
-862 NPEVGKEGSLYVQTN
+862 NIAMNNDGKTNVEVNATVTLSVATKDV
-877 YLKFGQSS
+877 KFRMLCVANGQSS
-885 YNGAIVLPALAA
+885 NEAYIAAPNG
-897 IEGTADVVIE
+897 GTCRI
-907 FDWCWQVTG
+907 
-916 KNKPD
+916 
-921 IMTMSVDATAGTFEA
+921 AGDEA
-936 TAAATSANIESAQ
+936 TSP
-949 SLVDGESHLAWQ
+949 V
-961 HATVVLNGATAETVL
+961 
-976 TIRPTNADPS
+976 
-986 VQNPER
+986 
-992 SQNRWFLDN
+992 
-1001 IKVSTK
+1001 IKVVK

>member
-1 MLPTI
+1 
-6 LRAHILTPTL
+6 
-16 TLIKMKLRSILCGML
+16 MKLRSILCGML

-455 VNITPDPSATW
+455 VNITPDPTATW

-508 TANPELA
+508 AANPELA

>member
-1 MLPTI
+1 
-6 LRAHILTPTL
+6 
-16 TLIKMKLRSILCGML
+16 
-31 AMAAIAACEQPQP
+31 MAAIAACEQPQE

-129 QEGKKSED
+129 QEGKKADDS
-137 PGEDPGEDP
+137 GNSGEDP
-146 KPTVA
+146 KPEPTVA

-163 SSDVPMTQEGEWIV
+163 GSDVPMTQEGEWIV

-274 PVEITYTVVGTLNNI
+274 PVEITYTVVGTIADNA
-289 NWNNAAPEGLM
+289 WSNNAAVGLM
-300 TAEGDYYVARNVP
+300 ASEGDYLVAKNIP
-313 FVTAATL
+313 FVWNSTL
-320 YGGADQIEFK
+320 YGGEYHRIEFK
-330 IVETGTWTGYGRVE
+330 IVETGTWNGYAYPETNVDQY
-344 EAVNPVNTEIA
+344 PNTEFTVSIGGENIA
-355 LQMGGDNI
+355 VD
-363 MVTGA
+363 A
-368 EGPYDV
+368 PEGTYDV
-374 YFDKANLKVWVMTPG
+374 YFDKANLKVWVMAPG
-389 TTPGAAPE
+389 YKPGE
-397 TPVTPVTEGVIW
+397 TPSEPVQPVEPVTEGVIW
-409 ENDGTVGPANWDS
+409 ENDGTVGAATWSGSP
-422 TYRFAIEGGDSL
+422 YRFSIEGGDSL
-434 GECVA
+434 SECVA

-455 VNITPDPSATW
+455 VNVQPAPEATW
-466 WQVRVL
+466 WQIRVL

-486 ITINTPGLVDNG
+486 ININTPGLVDNG

-508 TANPELA
+508 TTNPELST
-515 ALIDTQHLLFTGA
+515 LSDTQLLLFA
-528 GYTINKIY
+528 GDGFIINKIY
-536 FGEPENPGQGGGE
+536 FGEPEAPQQ
-549 EPAKSDW
+549 
-556 HIVGSF
+556 
-562 TGEGWGWDAA
+562 
-572 AGIAL
+572 
-577 DILDA
+577 
-582 NYFGLLGF
+582 
-590 ELPEGAQFKFLQ
+590 PE
-602 GTAWGGAEVGAVAS
+602 
-616 VVEPNTIQA
+616 
-625 KGTNNIMGIPAGK
+625 
-638 YDIYLAADA
+638 
-647 STFYIMSE
+647 
-655 GKTPAE
+655 
-661 ATEPAPVEVT
+661 
-671 YTVTGTI
+671 
-678 KDANWNNAA
+678 
-687 PVGLMV
+687 
-693 EEGGVYVAK
+693 
-702 NVEFQWESTC
+702 
-712 YGGADQIALKIFE
+712 
-725 TGTWNGY
+725 
-732 GVNDTAVHE
+732 
-741 ANTEIPVVYGGA
+741 
-753 NNVNIAAPEG
+753 
-763 VYDVYFDKTNEK
+763 
-775 VWVVAVGQPET
+775 QPET
-786 PAQVVYADDFEWLAE
+786 PSNVVYADDFEWLAE
-801 IAAAAGA
+801 IAVAAGA

-916 KNKPD
+916 KNKAD

-936 TAAATSANIESAQ
+936 TATATSANIESAQ

-976 TIRPTNADPS
+976 TIRPTYADPS

>member
-1 MLPTI
+1 
-6 LRAHILTPTL
+6 
-16 TLIKMKLRSILCGML
+16 
-31 AMAAIAACEQPQP
+31 MAAIAACEQPQE

-146 KPTVA
+146 TPEPTVA

-163 SSDVPMTQEGEWIV
+163 STDVPMTQEGEWIV

-217 SVVTAE
+217 AVVTAE

-374 YFDKANLKVWVMTPG
+374 YFDKANLKVWVMAPG
-389 TTPGAAPE
+389 YKPGE
-397 TPVTPVTEGVIW
+397 TPSEPVQPVEPVTEGVIW
-409 ENDGTVGPANWDS
+409 ENDGTVGAATWSGSP
-422 TYRFAIEGGDSL
+422 YRFSIEGGDSL
-434 GECVA
+434 NECVA

-455 VNITPDPSATW
+455 VNVQPAPEATW
-466 WQVRVL
+466 WQIRVL

-486 ITINTPGLVDNG
+486 ININTPGLVDNG

-508 TANPELA
+508 TTNPELST
-515 ALIDTQHLLFTGA
+515 LIDTQHLLFA
-528 GYTINKIY
+528 GDGFIINKIY
-536 FGEPENPGQGGGE
+536 FGEPE
-549 EPAKSDW
+549 
-556 HIVGSF
+556 
-562 TGEGWGWDAA
+562 
-572 AGIAL
+572 
-577 DILDA
+577 
-582 NYFGLLGF
+582 
-590 ELPEGAQFKFLQ
+590 
-602 GTAWGGAEVGAVAS
+602 
-616 VVEPNTIQA
+616 
-625 KGTNNIMGIPAGK
+625 
-638 YDIYLAADA
+638 
-647 STFYIMSE
+647 
-655 GKTPAE
+655 
-661 ATEPAPVEVT
+661 AP
-671 YTVTGTI
+671 
-678 KDANWNNAA
+678 
-687 PVGLMV
+687 
-693 EEGGVYVAK
+693 
-702 NVEFQWESTC
+702 Q
-712 YGGADQIALKIFE
+712 
-725 TGTWNGY
+725 
-732 GVNDTAVHE
+732 
-741 ANTEIPVVYGGA
+741 
-753 NNVNIAAPEG
+753 
-763 VYDVYFDKTNEK
+763 
-775 VWVVAVGQPET
+775 QPET
-786 PAQVVYADDFEWLAE
+786 GSLNVQWLFTADAMTAYADNFGTTAGVADK
-801 IAAAAGA
+801 AAGDGGMFVQANVA
-808 GDSVGEDNA
+808 GEGKISYVQVDKTELDVDG
-817 SAKAPNVWKMDN
+817 KATRITGGTGHPYVTGIWPGDYWLFE
-829 SADFF
+829 ATD
-834 AAFNERGYQYL
+834 G
-845 YSTVGMT
+845 T
-852 EYAAGPAQEP
+852 EYAAGTAVNISYITRTSKTGHKYWRLEYLDGEEWKPAMETTAYTLNEQEFTY
-862 NPEVGKEGSLYVQTN
+862 NIAMFDDGKTNVEVNATVTLSVATKDV
-877 YLKFGQSS
+877 KFRMLCVANGQSS
-885 YNGAIVLPALAA
+885 NEAYVAAPNG
-897 IEGTADVVIE
+897 GTCRI
-907 FDWCWQVTG
+907 
-916 KNKPD
+916 
-921 IMTMSVDATAGTFEA
+921 AGDET
-936 TAAATSANIESAQ
+936 TSP
-949 SLVDGESHLAWQ
+949 V
-961 HATVVLNGATAETVL
+961 
-976 TIRPTNADPS
+976 
-986 VQNPER
+986 
-992 SQNRWFLDN
+992 
-1001 IKVSTK
+1001 IKVVK

>member
-1 MLPTI
+1 
-6 LRAHILTPTL
+6 
-16 TLIKMKLRSILCGML
+16 MKLRSILCGML

-44 EVTPALDLNK
+44 EVTPELDLNK

-163 SSDVPMTQEGEWIV
+163 STDVPMTQEGEWIV

>member
-1 MLPTI
+1 
-6 LRAHILTPTL
+6 
-16 TLIKMKLRSILCGML
+16 
-31 AMAAIAACEQPQP
+31 MAAIAACEQPQE

-129 QEGKKSED
+129 QEGKKADDS
-137 PGEDPGEDP
+137 GNSGEDP
-146 KPTVA
+146 KPEPTVA

-163 SSDVPMTQEGEWIV
+163 GSDVPMTQEGEWIV

-274 PVEITYTVVGTLNNI
+274 PVEITYTVVGTIADNA
-289 NWNNAAPEGLM
+289 WSNNAAVGLM
-300 TAEGDYYVARNVP
+300 ASEGDYLEAKNIP
-313 FVTAATL
+313 FVWNSTL
-320 YGGADQIEFK
+320 YGGEYHRIEFK
-330 IVETGTWTGYGRVE
+330 IVETGTWNGYAYPETNVDQY
-344 EAVNPVNTEIA
+344 PNTEFTVSIGGENIA
-355 LQMGGDNI
+355 VD
-363 MVTGA
+363 A
-368 EGPYDV
+368 PEGTYDV
-374 YFDKANLKVWVMTPG
+374 YFDKTNLKVWVMAPGYKPGETP
-389 TTPGAAPE
+389 AAPVE
-397 TPVTPVTEGVIW
+397 PVTEGVIW
-409 ENDGTVGPANWDS
+409 ENDGTVGAATWSGSP
-422 TYRFAIEGGDSL
+422 YRFSIEGGDSL
-434 GECVA
+434 SECVA

-455 VNITPDPSATW
+455 VNVQPAPEATW
-466 WQVRVL
+466 WQIRVL

-486 ITINTPGLVDNG
+486 ININTPGLVDNG

-508 TANPELA
+508 TTNPELST
-515 ALIDTQHLLFTGA
+515 LIDTQHLLFA
-528 GYTINKIY
+528 GDGFIINKIY
-536 FGEPENPGQGGGE
+536 FGEPEAPQQ
-549 EPAKSDW
+549 
-556 HIVGSF
+556 
-562 TGEGWGWDAA
+562 
-572 AGIAL
+572 
-577 DILDA
+577 
-582 NYFGLLGF
+582 
-590 ELPEGAQFKFLQ
+590 PE
-602 GTAWGGAEVGAVAS
+602 
-616 VVEPNTIQA
+616 
-625 KGTNNIMGIPAGK
+625 
-638 YDIYLAADA
+638 
-647 STFYIMSE
+647 
-655 GKTPAE
+655 
-661 ATEPAPVEVT
+661 
-671 YTVTGTI
+671 
-678 KDANWNNAA
+678 
-687 PVGLMV
+687 
-693 EEGGVYVAK
+693 
-702 NVEFQWESTC
+702 
-712 YGGADQIALKIFE
+712 
-725 TGTWNGY
+725 
-732 GVNDTAVHE
+732 
-741 ANTEIPVVYGGA
+741 
-753 NNVNIAAPEG
+753 
-763 VYDVYFDKTNEK
+763 
-775 VWVVAVGQPET
+775 QPET
-786 PAQVVYADDFEWLAE
+786 PSNVVYADDFEWLAE
-801 IAAAAGA
+801 IAVAAGA

-916 KNKPD
+916 KNKAD

-936 TAAATSANIESAQ
+936 TATATSANIESAQ

-976 TIRPTNADPS
+976 TIRPTYADPS